1 MTTTTTIHIP
11 AIRLGVPYT
20 SVDRLTTTGATVS
33 QVNSGLI
40 RRDLL
45 GISKATEELAAI
57 PTPRL
62 LAICKKA
69 GELFLQGTVPVGD
82 DDRAQTPQDY
92 VRAVSASCGLPHALV
107 RNNMGKIALVLTD
120 MVTILKGL
128 TRGLDPA
135 IIDTSINVQQGVPVS
150 FYRTT
155 DSLGVVLP
163 SNSPGVNSLWIPSI
177 ALKVPVVLK
186 PGRDDP
192 WTPYR
197 IIQSLYAAGCP
208 RSALSFYPTSH
219 EGAHALLAIA
229 GRSQLFGDASITKR
243 YAGDPRVELHGP
255 GYSKVLIGADQAENW
270 QKLIDVLVASVAAN
284 GGRSCVNAS
293 CIVTH
298 AHGKE
303 IAAALAE
310 RLAAIV
316 PRDADDSKAGLA
328 GFANPAMAESISET
342 IDKALKEPGAED
354 VTARFRT
361 GPRLIQY
368 QGRTFLQPTVVHCSS
383 FDHPLANRE
392 FLFPYCS
399 VVEVPQDQMLSKIG
413 PSLVVSA
420 ISTDQ
425 AWRRKLLDSSLIHR
439 LNLGPMA
446 TSHVHWD
453 QPHEGNLFE
462 FLYRRRA
469 VQTAG

>member
-1 MTTTTTIHIP
+1 MSTPIHIP
-11 AIRLGVPYT
+11 ALRLGVPYR
-20 SVDRLTTTGATVS
+20 SVDRLTTTGAEVS

-45 GISKATEELAAI
+45 GIAKATEELAAI

-69 GELFLQGTVPVGD
+69 GELFLQGTLPVGD
-82 DDRAQTPQDY
+82 DDRDQTADDY
-92 VRAVSASCGLPHALV
+92 VRQVSASCGLPHALV

-120 MVTILKGL
+120 MTTILKGL
-128 TRGLDPA
+128 TRGLDPTV
-135 IIDTSINVQQGVPVS
+135 IDAGMGVQQGVPVS

-163 SNSPGVNSLWIPSI
+163 SNSPGVNSLWIPAI

-197 IIQSLYAAGCP
+197 IIQALYAAGCP

-255 GYSKVLIGADQAENW
+255 GYSKVLIGADKSADW
-270 QKLIDVLVASVAAN
+270 KRLLDVLVASVAAN

-293 CIVTH
+293 AIVV
-298 AHGKE
+298 ASHGKE

-316 PRDADDSKAGLA
+316 PRDADDNKAGLA
-328 GFANPAMAESISET
+328 GFANPAMAESISQT
-342 IDKALKEPGAED
+342 IDTALQEPGAED
-354 VTARFRT
+354 VTARFRG
-361 GPRLIQY
+361 GPRLVQH
-368 QGRTFLQPTVVHCSS
+368 QGRTFLKPTVVLCGS

-399 VVEVPQDQMLSKIG
+399 VVEVPQDQMLAKIG

-420 ISTDQ
+420 ISDDP
-425 AWRRKLLDSSLIHR
+425 AWRRQLLASPLIHR
-439 LNLGPMA
+439 LNLGAMA

>member
-1 MTTTTTIHIP
+1 MSTTIHIP
-11 AIRLGVPYT
+11 ALRLGVPYR
-20 SVDRLTTTGATVS
+20 SVDKLTTTGAEVS

-45 GISKATEELAAI
+45 GISKATEELGAI

-69 GELFLQGTVPVGD
+69 GELFLQGTLPIGD
-82 DDRAQTPQDY
+82 DDREQTPQDY
-92 VRAVSASCGLPHALV
+92 VRQVSASCGLPHQLV

-120 MVTILKGL
+120 MTVILKGL
-128 TRGLDPA
+128 TRGLDPT
-135 IIDTSINVQQGVPVS
+135 IIDAGMGVQQGVPVS

-197 IIQSLYAAGCP
+197 IIQALYAAGCP

-255 GYSKVLIGADQAENW
+255 GYSKVLIGADKSPNW
-270 QKLIDVLVASVAAN
+270 EKLIDVLAASVAAN

-293 CIVTH
+293 AIVV
-298 AHGKE
+298 ASHGKE

-316 PRDADDSKAGLA
+316 PRDAEDAKAGLA
-328 GFANPAMAESISET
+328 GFANPAMAESINQT
-342 IDKALKEPGAED
+342 IDKALQEPGAED
-354 VTARFRT
+354 VTARFRV
-361 GPRLIQY
+361 GPRLVQH
-368 QGRTFLQPTVVHCSS
+368 QGRSFLKPTVVFCGS

-420 ISTDQ
+420 ISDDPL
-425 AWRRKLLDSSLIHR
+425 WRRQLLASPLIHR
-439 LNLGPMA
+439 LNLGAMA

>member
-1 MTTTTTIHIP
+1 MSTPIHIP
-11 AIRLGVPYT
+11 AIRQGVPYR
-20 SVDRLTTTGATVS
+20 SVDTLTTTGAIVS

-45 GISKATEELAAI
+45 AISRATAELEAI
-57 PTPRL
+57 PTPQL

-69 GELFLQGTVPVGD
+69 GELFLQGTLPVGD
-82 DDRAQTPQDY
+82 DNREQTAPEY
-92 VRAVSASCGLPHALV
+92 VRQVSASCGLPHVLV
-107 RNNMGKIALVLTD
+107 RNNMGKIALVLSD
-120 MVTILKGL
+120 MATILKGL
-128 TRGLDPA
+128 TRGLDPTV
-135 IIDTSINVQQGVPVS
+135 IDSGMGKQQGVPVS

-197 IIQSLYAAGCP
+197 IIQALYAAGCP

-243 YAGDPRVELHGP
+243 YAGDSRVELH
-255 GYSKVLIGADQAENW
+255 
-270 QKLIDVLVASVAAN
+270 

-293 CIVTH
+293 AIVVH
-298 AHGKE
+298 SHGKE

-310 RLAAIV
+310 RLATIV
-316 PRDADDSKAGLA
+316 PRDADDAKAGLA
-328 GFANPAMAESISET
+328 GFANPTMAQSINDT

-354 VTARFRT
+354 VSARFRA
-361 GPRLIQY
+361 GPRLVEH
-368 QGRTFLQPTVVHCSS
+368 QGRTFLQPTVIHCQS

-413 PSLVVSA
+413 SSLVVSA
-420 ISTDQ
+420 ISDDP
-425 AWRRKLLDSSLIHR
+425 AWRRRLLGSPLIHR
-439 LNLGPMA
+439 LNLGAMA

>member
-1 MTTTTTIHIP
+1 MNAPIHIP
-11 AIRLGVPYT
+11 ALRLGVPYR
-20 SVDRLTTTGATVS
+20 SVDKLTTTGAEVS

-45 GISKATEELAAI
+45 GISKATEELGAI

-69 GELFLQGTVPVGD
+69 GELFLQGTLPVGD
-82 DDRAQTPQDY
+82 DDREQTAQDY
-92 VRAVSASCGLPHALV
+92 VRQVSASCGLPHALV

-120 MVTILKGL
+120 MTTILKGL

-135 IIDTSINVQQGVPVS
+135 IIDAGMGVQQGVPVS

-197 IIQSLYAAGCP
+197 IIQALYAAGCP

-255 GYSKVLIGADQAENW
+255 GYSKVLIGADKAADFA
-270 QKLIDVLVASVAAN
+270 KLIDVLASSVAAN

-293 CIVTH
+293 AIVTH
-298 AHGKE
+298 SHGRE

-316 PRDADDSKAGLA
+316 PRDADDNKAGLA
-328 GFANPAMAESISET
+328 GFANPAMAESINDT
-342 IDKALKEPGAED
+342 IDKGLKEPGAED
-354 VTARFRT
+354 VTARFRE
-361 GPRLIQY
+361 GPRLVQH
-368 QGRTFLQPTVVHCSS
+368 QGRTFLKPTVVFCGS

-420 ISTDQ
+420 ISDDA
-425 AWRRKLLDSSLIHR
+425 AWRRQLLASPLIHR
-439 LNLGPMA
+439 LNLGAMA

>member
-1 MTTTTTIHIP
+1 MNAPIHIP
-11 AIRLGVPYT
+11 ALRLGVPYR
-20 SVDRLTTTGATVS
+20 SVDKLTTTGAEVS

-45 GISKATEELAAI
+45 GISRATEELGAI

-69 GELFLQGTVPVGD
+69 GELFLQAPLPVGD
-82 DDRAQTPQDY
+82 DDQVQTAQDY
-92 VRAVSASCGLPHALV
+92 VRQVSASCGLPHALV

-120 MVTILKGL
+120 MTTILKGL

-135 IIDTSINVQQGVPVS
+135 IIDAGMGVQQGVPVS

-163 SNSPGVNSLWIPSI
+163 SNSPGVNSLWIPAI
-177 ALKVPVVLK
+177 ALKVPVILK

-197 IIQSLYAAGCP
+197 IIQALYAAGCP

-255 GYSKVLIGADQAENW
+255 GYSKVLIGADKSADFA
-270 QKLIDVLVASVAAN
+270 KLIDVLVASVAAN

-293 CIVTH
+293 AVVV
-298 AHGKE
+298 ASHGKE

-316 PRDADDSKAGLA
+316 PRDADDAKAGLA
-328 GFANPAMAESISET
+328 GFANPAMAESINET

-354 VTARFRT
+354 VTARFRV
-361 GPRLIQY
+361 GPRLVQH
-368 QGRTFLQPTVVHCSS
+368 QGRTFLRPTVVHCGS

-420 ISTDQ
+420 ISDDP
-425 AWRRKLLDSSLIHR
+425 AWRRQLLASPLIHR
-439 LNLGPMA
+439 LNLGAMA

>member
-1 MTTTTTIHIP
+1 MSTPIHIP
-11 AIRLGVPYT
+11 AIRQGVPYR
-20 SVDRLTTTGATVS
+20 SVDTLTTTGAVVS

-45 GISKATEELAAI
+45 AISRATAELEAI
-57 PTPRL
+57 PTLQL

-69 GELFLQGTVPVGD
+69 GELFLQGTLPIGD
-82 DDRAQTPQDY
+82 DNREQTAPEY
-92 VRAVSASCGLPHALV
+92 VRQVSASCGLPHVLV
-107 RNNMGKIALVLTD
+107 RNNMGKIALVLSD
-120 MVTILKGL
+120 MATILKGL
-128 TRGLDPA
+128 TRGLDPTV
-135 IIDTSINVQQGVPVS
+135 IDSGMGKQQGVPVS

-197 IIQSLYAAGCP
+197 IIQALYAAGCP

-243 YAGDPRVELHGP
+243 YAGDSRVELHGP
-255 GYSKVLIGADQAENW
+255 GYSKVLIGADKSAQWEKW
-270 QKLIDVLVASVAAN
+270 IDVLVASVAAN

-293 CIVTH
+293 AIVVH
-298 AHGKE
+298 SHGQE
-303 IAAALAE
+303 IAAALAK
-310 RLAAIV
+310 RLATIV
-316 PRDADDSKAGLA
+316 PRDAEDAKAGLA
-328 GFANPAMAESISET
+328 GFSNPAMALSINDT

-354 VTARFRT
+354 VSARFRS
-361 GPRLIQY
+361 GPRLVEH
-368 QGRTFLQPTVVHCSS
+368 QGRTFLQPTVIHCQS

-392 FLFPYCS
+392 FLFPYCA

-413 PSLVVSA
+413 SSLVVSA
-420 ISTDQ
+420 ISDDP
-425 AWRRKLLDSSLIHR
+425 AWRRRLLGSPLIHR
-439 LNLGPMA
+439 LNLGAMA

>member
-1 MTTTTTIHIP
+1 MSTTIHIP
-11 AIRLGVPYT
+11 AIRQGVPYR
-20 SVDRLTTTGATVS
+20 SVDTLTTTGAIVS

-45 GISKATEELAAI
+45 AISRATAELEAI
-57 PTPRL
+57 PTPQL

-69 GELFLQGTVPVGD
+69 GELFLQGTLPVGD
-82 DDRAQTPQDY
+82 DNREQTAPEY
-92 VRAVSASCGLPHALV
+92 VRQVSASCGLPHVLV
-107 RNNMGKIALVLTD
+107 RNNMGKIALVLSD
-120 MVTILKGL
+120 MATILKGL
-128 TRGLDPA
+128 TRGLDPTV
-135 IIDTSINVQQGVPVS
+135 IDSGMGKQQGVPVS

-197 IIQSLYAAGCP
+197 IIQALYAAGCP

-243 YAGDPRVELHGP
+243 YAGDSRVELHGP
-255 GYSKVLIGADQAENW
+255 GYSKVLIGADKSAQWE
-270 QKLIDVLVASVAAN
+270 KLIDVLVASVAAN

-293 CIVTH
+293 AIVVH
-298 AHGKE
+298 SHGKE

-310 RLAAIV
+310 RLATIV
-316 PRDADDSKAGLA
+316 PRDADDAKAGLA
-328 GFANPAMAESISET
+328 GFANPAMAQSINDT

-354 VTARFRT
+354 VSARFRA
-361 GPRLIQY
+361 GPRLVEH
-368 QGRTFLQPTVVHCSS
+368 QGRTFLQPTVIHCQS

-392 FLFPYCS
+392 FLFPYCA

-420 ISTDQ
+420 ISDDPV
-425 AWRRKLLDSSLIHR
+425 WRRRLLGSPLIHR
-439 LNLGPMA
+439 LNLGAMA

>member
-1 MTTTTTIHIP
+1 MTTTIHIP
-11 AIRLGVPYT
+11 ALRLGVPYR
-20 SVDRLTTTGATVS
+20 SVDKLTTTGAEVS

-45 GISKATEELAAI
+45 GIARATEELAAI

-69 GELFLQGTVPVGD
+69 GELFLQAPLPVGD
-82 DDRAQTPQDY
+82 DDQVQTAQDY
-92 VRAVSASCGLPHALV
+92 VRQVSASCGLPHALV

-120 MVTILKGL
+120 MTTILKGL

-135 IIDTSINVQQGVPVS
+135 IIDAGMGVQQGVPVS

-163 SNSPGVNSLWIPSI
+163 SNSPGVNSLWIPAI

-197 IIQSLYAAGCP
+197 IIQALYAAGCP

-243 YAGDPRVELHGP
+243 YAGDLRVELHGP
-255 GYSKVLIGADQAENW
+255 GYSKVLIGADKSADFA
-270 QKLIDVLVASVAAN
+270 KLIDVLAASVAAN

-293 CIVTH
+293 AIVTH
-298 AHGKE
+298 SHGKE

-316 PRDADDSKAGLA
+316 PRDADDAKAGLA

-354 VTARFRT
+354 VTARFRE
-361 GPRLIQY
+361 GPRLVQH
-368 QGRTFLQPTVVHCSS
+368 QGRTFLKPTVVFCGS

-399 VVEVPQDQMLSKIG
+399 VVEVPQEQMLAKIG

-420 ISTDQ
+420 IGDDP
-425 AWRRKLLDSSLIHR
+425 AWRRALLASPLIHR
-439 LNLGPMA
+439 LNLGAMA

>member
-1 MTTTTTIHIP
+1 MSTPIHIP
-11 AIRLGVPYT
+11 AIRQGVPYR
-20 SVDRLTTTGATVS
+20 SVDTLATTGAIVS

-45 GISKATEELAAI
+45 AISRATAELEAV
-57 PTPRL
+57 PTLQL

-69 GELFLQGTVPVGD
+69 GELFLQGTLPVGD
-82 DDRAQTPQDY
+82 DNREQTAPEY
-92 VRAVSASCGLPHALV
+92 VRQVSASCGLPHVLV
-107 RNNMGKIALVLTD
+107 RNNMGKIALVLSD
-120 MVTILKGL
+120 MATILKGL
-128 TRGLDPA
+128 TRGLDPTV
-135 IIDTSINVQQGVPVS
+135 IDSGMGKQQGVPVS

-197 IIQSLYAAGCP
+197 IIQALYAAGCP
-208 RSALSFYPTSH
+208 RSAFSFYPTSH

-243 YAGDPRVELHGP
+243 YAGDSRVELHGP
-255 GYSKVLIGADQAENW
+255 GYSKVLIGADKSAHWE
-270 QKLIDVLVASVAAN
+270 KLIDVLVASVAAN

-293 CIVTH
+293 VIVVH
-298 AHGKE
+298 SHGQE

-310 RLAAIV
+310 RLATIV
-316 PRDADDSKAGLA
+316 PRDAEDAKAGLA
-328 GFANPAMAESISET
+328 GFANPVMAQSINDT
-342 IDKALKEPGAED
+342 VDKALQEPGAED
-354 VTARFRT
+354 VTARFRA
-361 GPRLIQY
+361 GPRLVEH
-368 QGRTFLQPTVVHCSS
+368 QGRTFLQPTVIHCQS

-392 FLFPYCS
+392 FLFPYCA

-420 ISTDQ
+420 IGDDPV
-425 AWRRKLLDSSLIHR
+425 WRRRLLASPLIHR
-439 LNLGPMA
+439 LNLGAMA

>member
-1 MTTTTTIHIP
+1 MSTPIHIP
-11 AIRLGVPYT
+11 AIRQGVPYR
-20 SVDRLTTTGATVS
+20 SVDTLTTTGAIVS

-45 GISKATEELAAI
+45 AISRATAELEAI
-57 PTPRL
+57 PTPQL

-69 GELFLQGTVPVGD
+69 GELFLQGTLPVGD
-82 DDRAQTPQDY
+82 DNREQTAPEY
-92 VRAVSASCGLPHALV
+92 VRQVSASCGLPHVLV
-107 RNNMGKIALVLTD
+107 RNNMGKIALVLSD
-120 MVTILKGL
+120 MATILKGL
-128 TRGLDPA
+128 TRGLDPTV
-135 IIDTSINVQQGVPVS
+135 IDSGMGKQQGVPVS

-197 IIQSLYAAGCP
+197 IIQALYAAGCP

-243 YAGDPRVELHGP
+243 YAGDSRVELHGP
-255 GYSKVLIGADQAENW
+255 GYSKVIIGADKSAHWE
-270 QKLIDVLVASVAAN
+270 KLIDVLVASVAAN

-293 CIVTH
+293 AIVVH
-298 AHGKE
+298 SHGQE

-310 RLAAIV
+310 RLATIV
-316 PRDADDSKAGLA
+316 PRDADDAKAGLA
-328 GFANPAMAESISET
+328 GFSNPAMAQSINDT

-354 VTARFRT
+354 VSARFRS
-361 GPRLIQY
+361 GPRLVEH
-368 QGRTFLQPTVVHCSS
+368 QGRTFLQPTVIHCQS

-392 FLFPYCS
+392 FLFPYCA

-420 ISTDQ
+420 ISDDP
-425 AWRRKLLDSSLIHR
+425 AWRRRLLGSPLIHR
-439 LNLGPMA
+439 LNLGAMA

>member
-1 MTTTTTIHIP
+1 MNAPIHIP
-11 AIRLGVPYT
+11 AIRLGVPYR
-20 SVDRLTTTGATVS
+20 SIDKLTTTGAEVS

-45 GISKATEELAAI
+45 GISKATEELSAI

-69 GELFLQGTVPVGD
+69 GELFLQSPLPVGD
-82 DDRAQTPQDY
+82 DNQVQTAQDY
-92 VRAVSASCGLPHALV
+92 VRQVSASCGLPHALV

-120 MVTILKGL
+120 MTTILKGL

-135 IIDTSINVQQGVPVS
+135 IIDAGMGVQQGVPVS

-163 SNSPGVNSLWIPSI
+163 SNSPGVNSLWIPAI

-197 IIQSLYAAGCP
+197 IIQALYAAGCP

-219 EGAHALLAIA
+219 EGAHALLAVA

-255 GYSKVLIGADQAENW
+255 GYSKVLIGADKAADFA
-270 QKLIDVLVASVAAN
+270 KLIDVLAASVAAN

-293 CIVTH
+293 AIVTH
-298 AHGKE
+298 SHGKE

-316 PRDADDSKAGLA
+316 PRDADDNKAGLA
-328 GFANPAMAESISET
+328 GFANPAMAESINDT
-342 IDKALKEPGAED
+342 IDKALKQPGAED
-354 VTARFRT
+354 VTARFRE
-361 GPRLIQY
+361 GPRLVQH
-368 QGRTFLQPTVVHCSS
+368 QGRTFLKPTVVFCSS

-399 VVEVPQDQMLSKIG
+399 VVEVPQNQMLSKIG

-420 ISTDQ
+420 ISDDP
-425 AWRRKLLDSSLIHR
+425 AWRRQLLASPLIHR
-439 LNLGPMA
+439 LNLGAMA

>member
-1 MTTTTTIHIP
+1 MSTVIHIP
-11 AIRLGVPYT
+11 ALRLGVPYK
-20 SVDRLTTTGATVS
+20 SVDQLTTTGATVS

-69 GELFLQGTVPVGD
+69 GELFLQGTLPVGE
-82 DDRAQTPQDY
+82 DDRDQTAQDY
-92 VRAVSASCGLPHALV
+92 VRQVSASCGLPHALV

-135 IIDTSINVQQGVPVS
+135 IIDAGMGVQQGVPVS

-163 SNSPGVNSLWIPSI
+163 SNSPGVNSLWIPAI

-197 IIQSLYAAGCP
+197 IIQALYAAGCP

-255 GYSKVLIGADQAENW
+255 GYSKVLIGADQAEKW
-270 QKLIDVLVASVAAN
+270 EKLIDVLVASVSAN

-293 CIVTH
+293 AIVTH

-328 GFANPAMAESISET
+328 GFANSAMAESISES

-354 VTARFRT
+354 VTARFRN
-361 GPRLIQY
+361 GPRLITH
-368 QGRTFLQPTVVHCSS
+368 QGRTFLQPTVVHCTS

-392 FLFPYCS
+392 FLFPYCC

-420 ISTDQ
+420 IGNDP
-425 AWRRKLLDSSLIHR
+425 AWRRSMLASPLIHR
-439 LNLGPMA
+439 LNLGAMA

>member
-1 MTTTTTIHIP
+1 MNAPIHIP
-11 AIRLGVPYT
+11 AIRLGVPYR
-20 SVDRLTTTGATVS
+20 SVDKLTTTGAEVS

-45 GISKATEELAAI
+45 GISKATEELGAI

-69 GELFLQGTVPVGD
+69 GELFLQSPLPVGD
-82 DDRAQTPQDY
+82 DDQVQTAQDY
-92 VRAVSASCGLPHALV
+92 VRQVSASCGLPHALV

-120 MVTILKGL
+120 MTTILKGL

-135 IIDTSINVQQGVPVS
+135 IIDAGMGVQQGVPVS

-163 SNSPGVNSLWIPSI
+163 SNSPGVNSLWIPAI

-197 IIQSLYAAGCP
+197 IIQALYAAGCP

-255 GYSKVLIGADQAENW
+255 GYSKVLIGADKSENFA
-270 QKLIDVLVASVAAN
+270 KLIDVLAASVAAN

-293 CIVTH
+293 AIVTH
-298 AHGKE
+298 SHGKE

-316 PRDADDSKAGLA
+316 PRDADDNKAALA
-328 GFANPAMAESISET
+328 GFANPAMAESINET
-342 IDKALKEPGAED
+342 IDKALKQPGAED
-354 VTARFRT
+354 VTARFRG
-361 GPRLIQY
+361 GPRLVQH
-368 QGRTFLQPTVVHCSS
+368 QGRTFLKPTVVHCSS

-420 ISTDQ
+420 ISDDP
-425 AWRRKLLDSSLIHR
+425 AWRRQLLASPLIHR
-439 LNLGPMA
+439 LNLGAMA